1 MCSVETLY
9 CSVLQ
14 LALVLF
20 SLISSEVQT
29 VYPYIEQKFL
39 VSFKMQW
46 NNWTEQNNFKQLK
59 MSEFLEATVVATY
72 GYFSD
77 VAT

>member
-29 VYPYIEQKFL
+29 VYPYIKQKFL
-39 VSFKMQW
+39 VSFKMQR
-46 NNWTEQNNFKQLK
+46 NNWTEENNFKQLK

-77 VAT
+77 VTT